1 MHRSRWG
8 RTLIAIIVGSA
19 LAATVS
25 VLPAVGQFS
34 PPHPVVDIGTGRLVA
49 KGAAVDVQVTYTC
62 GPGEVQYGYIYVE
75 LSQRTQQGRL
85 AQGYGYTDEIVCD
98 GTPRTVIVAVD
109 AGGYYGGNAAFK
121 SGVALADAT
130 LVVRLEG
137 FTTEVERVREEIRLR
152 A

>member
-1 MHRSRWG
+1 MHRSAWV
-8 RTLIAIIVGSA
+8 RTLIAIVIGGA

-49 KGAAVDVQVTYTC
+49 KGAAVDVPVTYTC
-62 GPGEVQYGYIYVE
+62 GPGDLVFGYLFVE

-85 AQGYGYTDEIVCD
+85 ASGYAFTEDIVCD
-98 GTPRTVIVAVD
+98 GTPHTVTVRVA
-109 AGGYYGGNAAFK
+109 ANTYFGGVAFK
-121 SGVALADAT
+121 SGVALATAT

-137 FTTEVERVREEIRLR
+137 FTTERESVSEEIRLR